1 VTTSQHWASIAVL
14 AGITWAGYASA
25 TIIPSEKVALDARE
39 RAKLESRVCGHG
51 QKADLIDAQRF
62 QTTPLTLSA
71 RITCVPYGHIAG
83 YPALKTGVCEKSGA
97 RWTCEDPALA
107 LRMQVR
113 SKELLVEYVDSVT
126 PAAAVELVKFV
137 SSAST
142 FNGQNTSALL
152 VGRCRISDGHT
163 APFPGALNFNYN
175 CDGPSA
181 SITKDCWDSQ
191 CRVFFTD
198 FGIWVP

>member
-1 VTTSQHWASIAVL
+1 MTSQHWALIAVL
-14 AGITWAGYASA
+14 AGITWPGYASA
-25 TIIPSEKVALDARE
+25 TMIPSEKVALDARE
-39 RAKLESRVCGHG
+39 RAELESRVCGRG
-51 QKADLIDAQRF
+51 RKAELIDAQRF
-62 QTTPLTLSA
+62 QTRPPTLSA
-71 RITCVPYGHIAG
+71 RITCVPYGQIAG
-83 YPALKTGVCEKSGA
+83 YPALKTGVCESSGA
-97 RWTCEDPALA
+97 EWACKDPTLA

-113 SKELLVEYVDSVT
+113 SKELLVEYADSVT
-126 PAAAVELVKFV
+126 PADAVELVKFV
-137 SSAST
+137 SSSST

-181 SITKDCWDSQ
+181 SITKDCWGSQ

-198 FGIWVP
+198 FGIGVP